1 MNGGRDSGP
10 PSGMPR
16 YSSPENKRLMKINM
30 KKIFIFWVLWVCFWG
45 VVTQGLYY
53 YKSREISK
61 ILEMAEVVDAKV
73 IAMHW
78 VGTQGS
84 RSSTKQPLSVSGTY
98 LRNVSFSYKYNGNS
112 YVYKARTSKREL
124 PDYFYNLV
132 ENDIV
137 KIYII
142 PNIPENTYFKP
153 DLEKYNILKY
163 GWVIMGIF
171 PLLLLGPIVVVGLFL
186 KILLPVHHSVMRN
199 KS

>member
-1 MNGGRDSGP
+1 MK
-10 PSGMPR
+10 
-16 YSSPENKRLMKINM
+16 SSM

-53 YKSREISK
+53 YKSREINK
-61 ILEMAEVVDAKV
+61 ILEMAQVVDAKV

-78 VGTQGS
+78 VGSQGS
-84 RSSTKQPLSVSGTY
+84 RSSTKQPFSVSGTS
-98 LRNVSFSYKYNGNS
+98 LRNVSFSYNYNGNS
-112 YVYKARTSKREL
+112 YIHKVRTSKREL

-132 ENDIV
+132 EDDIV
-137 KIYII
+137 KIYIL
-142 PNIPENTYFKP
+142 PNIPENPYFKP

-171 PLLLLGPIVVVGLFL
+171 PLLLLGPIVIVGLFL
-186 KILLPVHHSVMRN
+186 KILLPVHQSVMRG